1 MFEQIAS
8 STQAPDVQLM
18 ITERSTAL
26 LESLTDKS
34 LQAIA
39 IMKTSRATNQEVA
52 DALQIGLRSVERKLA
67 EIRTCWT
74 NA

>member
-1 MFEQIAS
+1 M
-8 STQAPDVQLM
+8 
-18 ITERSTAL
+18 

-39 IMKTSRATNQEVA
+39 IMKTSGATNQEIA
-52 DALQIGLRSVERKLA
+52 DSLQIGLRSVERKLA

-74 NA
+74 NP